1 MWVNI
6 VKSKNGQEILNNN
19 NNNIDSSKA
28 NNINNTAW

>member
-19 NNNIDSSKA
+19 NNIDSSKA